1 MGGRGWDLEPAI
13 AISVLELPGGSGW
26 GARSSAWAGPPG
38 CRDGDA
44 PCAWGV
50 LGAPCPP
57 QHAHIRQEIRGMIPK
72 LSSGRAAV
80 QVLCARKARKGFS
93 AHLLLLEKTEDP
105 VGVPVP
111 WVGLFGVLSKT

>member
-1 MGGRGWDLEPAI
+1 MLPVPGVSLVLPA
-13 AISVLELPGGSGW
+13 
-26 GARSSAWAGPPG
+26 
-38 CRDGDA
+38 
-44 PCAWGV
+44 
-50 LGAPCPP
+50 PP

-72 LSSGRAAV
+72 LSSGRAAL

-105 VGVPVP
+105 VGVPMP